1 MKHILIVIVATLFL
15 NACANKKEILYLQDA
30 QAYNN
35 SIINYSSPV
44 IQPNDILK
52 ITVGALEAETAV
64 PYNRTTSGSNQG
76 GGGGI
81 EMMQLEGYIVTEE
94 NTINFPELGVLSTK
108 DKTVLQLQQMISQL
122 LQDGGHLN
130 NPNVNVRLLNAK
142 VTVLGEVNG
151 PGTFSFTEQSI
162 SLLQALGLAGDL
174 TIYGKREDILIIREA
189 NGLRQITHVDLTSAE
204 LFDSPFFNVKSNDVI
219 IVNPNEPKIKSS
231 GFVGNIGTL
240 LSVFSILLSTILLL
254 TR

>member
-1 MKHILIVIVATLFL
+1 MKYILIISVAMLFL
-15 NACANKKEILYLQDA
+15 NSCANKKEILYLQDA
-30 QAYNN
+30 EAYNN
-35 SIINYSSPV
+35 SVISYSSPT

-64 PYNRTTSGSNQG
+64 PYNRTPSGSGQG
-76 GGGGI
+76 GGS
-81 EMMQLEGYIVTEE
+81 EMMQLDGYIVTEQ

-108 DKTVLQLQQMISQL
+108 DKSVLQLQQIITQL

-142 VTVLGEVNG
+142 VTVLGEVKG
-151 PGTFSFTEQSI
+151 PGIFSFTEQNI
-162 SLLQALGLAGDL
+162 SLLQALGFAGDL
-174 TIYGKREDILIIREA
+174 TINGKRDDILIIRET

-204 LFDSPFFNVKSNDVI
+204 LFDSPFFNIQTNDVI

-240 LSVFSILLSTILLL
+240 ISVISILLSTIILI

>member
-1 MKHILIVIVATLFL
+1 MKYILIIIVASLFL
-15 NACANKKEILYLQDA
+15 NSCANKKDILYLQDA
-30 QAYNN
+30 EAYDN
-35 SIINYSSPV
+35 SIIKYSRPT

-52 ITVGALEAETAV
+52 ITVGALEEETAA
-64 PYNRTTSGSNQG
+64 PYNRRTSGSSQG
-76 GGGGI
+76 GTI

-108 DKTVLQLQQMISQL
+108 DKSVLQLQQMIKQL

-130 NPNVNVRLLNAK
+130 NPSVNVRLLNAK
-142 VTVLGEVNG
+142 VTVLGEVRQ
-151 PGTFSFTEQSI
+151 PGTFNFTEQNI
-162 SLLQALGLAGDL
+162 TLLQALGYAGDL
-174 TIYGKREDILIIREA
+174 TITGKREDILILRETD
-189 NGLRQITHVDLTSAE
+189 GLRQISHIDLTSAE
-204 LFDSPFFNVKSNDVI
+204 LLASQFYHIKPNDVI

-240 LSVFSILLSTILLL
+240 ISVISILLSTIILI